1 MNPILALARDQQE
14 PLWNLDNPLLQ
25 IPEEG
30 GKPPFTWT
38 VRNAVEGV
46 QIFGGIGSG
55 KSSGSGR
62 VLALKYLSHGMGG
75 LVLCCKTDE
84 RQHWQEMCR
93 LTGRT
98 DDLIIVEPGQ
108 LSRFNMLEYIS
119 AEGEGSFAQ
128 NIVQVLKTVIS
139 ASQEKSSGKQDDAFW
154 ETALDMVMFNII
166 DLCQLAYGKVTLQL
180 LHDVAQSMP
189 QNAEGQTTPPRSDKK
204 DYSAYDR
211 AFITA
216 QQKVDRL
223 VEEFR
228 KGLPSDTL
236 QRLTKGELA
245 QQEDEAIPE
254 LRRMQQLDNFFFEV
268 LNKLSG
274 KTRSI
279 IDFSFLG
286 FLYGL
291 LQDPCN
297 TLLFRHASTF
307 SPEDCYTKGKIILI
321 NLPVKKYHAVGRDC
335 QIMFKYI
342 WQRAMEAR
350 DIGSNGRPVFLW
362 ADEAQHFL
370 HAYDA
375 EYQAT
380 ARSSR
385 IATVY
390 ISQNLPNYHASMGGD
405 RSAHRVKS
413 FIGTLGTKI
422 FHANADIET
431 NAYASE
437 LIGEAFTEETQT
449 GVAVA
454 GGFSAS
460 ENTSWVLRRMVRPEQ
475 FVGLKTGGPENDF
488 KVVGYMHVQGKR
500 FASGFNHH
508 LVTFPQNYTPLKPSL
523 T

>member
-1 MNPILALARDQQE
+1 
-14 PLWNLDNPLLQ
+14 
-25 IPEEG
+25 
-30 GKPPFTWT
+30 
-38 VRNAVEGV
+38 
-46 QIFGGIGSG
+46 
-55 KSSGSGR
+55 
-62 VLALKYLSHGMGG
+62 
-75 LVLCCKTDE
+75 
-84 RQHWQEMCR
+84 
-93 LTGRT
+93 
-98 DDLIIVEPGQ
+98 
-108 LSRFNMLEYIS
+108 
-119 AEGEGSFAQ
+119 
-128 NIVQVLKTVIS
+128 
-139 ASQEKSSGKQDDAFW
+139 
-154 ETALDMVMFNII
+154 
-166 DLCQLAYGKVTLQL
+166 
-180 LHDVAQSMP
+180 
-189 QNAEGQTTPPRSDKK
+189 
-204 DYSAYDR
+204 
-211 AFITA
+211 
-216 QQKVDRL
+216 

-228 KGLPSDTL
+228 KRFPAPEL
-236 QRLTKGELA
+236 QRLTDGELA
-245 QQEDEAIPE
+245 QQEDETIPE

-268 LNKLSG
+268 LNKLSS

-279 IDFSFLG
+279 IDFSLLG

-307 SPEDCYTKGKIILI
+307 TPEDCYTKGKIVVI

-350 DIGSNGRPVFLW
+350 DTHHNGRPVFLW

-370 HAYDA
+370 HAHDA

-390 ISQNLPNYHASMGGD
+390 ISQNLPNYYANMGGE

-431 NAYASE
+431 NTYAAD
-437 LIGEAFTEETQT
+437 LIGEAYTEETQS
-449 GVAVA
+449 AKSVA

-460 ENTSWVLRRMVRPEQ
+460 ETTSWVLRKMVRPEE
-475 FVGLKTGGPENDF
+475 FVGLKTGGPDNDY

-500 FASGFNHH
+500 FASGFNHKA
-508 LVTFPQNYTPLKPSL
+508 VTFSQYYVALNQATR
-523 T
+523 